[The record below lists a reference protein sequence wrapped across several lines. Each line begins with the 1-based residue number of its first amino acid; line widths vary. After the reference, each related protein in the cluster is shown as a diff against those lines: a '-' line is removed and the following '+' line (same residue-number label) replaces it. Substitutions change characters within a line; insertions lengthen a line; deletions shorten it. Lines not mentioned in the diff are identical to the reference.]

1 MKRDYTSIVGLTLVS
16 LRLQLSV
23 WTMRIA
29 SNVTA
34 YLAGQVGVLIL
45 FSVLVHVD
53 MSHDMRFPTMW
64 YVRPAKP
71 QISLRVRA
79 V

>member
-1 MKRDYTSIVGLTLVS
+1 MPLLTSVMPGDTFDSRNPSFMLN
-16 LRLQLSV
+16 
-23 WTMRIA
+23 A
-29 SNVTA
+29 EK
-34 YLAGQVGVLIL
+34 Y
-45 FSVLVHVD
+45 
-53 MSHDMRFPTMW
+53 MSGDRGFPTMW